1 LEGLTTI
8 LSGFEKIEPRMSK
21 RWAAK
26 SPMSGYLV
34 AVAATLVV
42 LLLRLLLSTLLG
54 ETAYFFPFVIA
65 VTVSAWYGGLKPG
78 LLATVLGSIF
88 AIFFFVPPHYTLWIS
103 DPKIAIGLFF
113 FVLAS
118 VTVSLVCDAL
128 HKALRTLEVSEA
140 SAVQHVKAIERRD
153 QALRDAQDQLHL
165 ITDTMSALV
174 TRCTRDLKYS
184 WVSKPY
190 ADWLRQSREKIIGAS
205 IESIIGRAAF
215 EVLLPYY
222 QSALNGETVRLELE
236 VDYHTIGPRWVN
248 TVYTPTFGRDGKPD
262 GWVGVVVD
270 IDAQKRSEE
279 ALRVT
284 DRRKDTFLAVLAHE
298 LRNPLAP
305 LRNSLEILKRSDANS
320 KFNERARTT
329 MERQLSHMVRL
340 VDDLLDLSRINSDKL
355 ELQRQPVALAEIVS
369 QAVETVRP
377 LIADAGHELLI
388 DLPSE
393 PMQLNADTVRL
404 SQAFS
409 NLLNNACKYT
419 DPGGCISLTAVRENG
434 QVVVAIRDNGM
445 GIPADLSPKIF
456 EMFTQANQ
464 SIERQHGGLGIGLAL
479 VKRLVEMHEGEV
491 SAGAN
496 PMGQGS
502 EFRVR
507 LPLMTVSRELESSTR
522 ASGIS
527 ATPAGPMRVL
537 VVDDNKDSAETL
549 SFLLQLVGNEVSVAH
564 DGEEAVQM
572 AIDLKPDVVLLDIG
586 LPKMN
591 GYEVARQIRLQPWGS
606 TPLLVAITGWGQAE
620 DKDLSRQAGFDHHLV
635 KPVEPEALLK
645 LIEKRKTAH

>member
-1 LEGLTTI
+1 
-8 LSGFEKIEPRMSK
+8 
-21 RWAAK
+21 
-26 SPMSGYLV
+26 MSGYLV
-34 AVAATLVV
+34 AVAATLTVV
-42 LLLRLLLSTLLG
+42 VLRLLLSGVLG
-54 ETAYFFPFVIA
+54 DSAYFFPFVIA

-78 LLATVLGSIF
+78 LLSTALGSF
-88 AIFFFVPPHYTLWIS
+88 LAVYFFVPPHYTLKIS
-103 DPKIAIGLFF
+103 DPKIGTGLIFF
-113 FVLAS
+113 IASS
-118 VTVSLVCDAL
+118 VTISLVCDAL
-128 HKALRTLEVSEA
+128 HNALRSVELSEA
-140 SAVQHVKAIERRD
+140 KAVQHIRDIERRD
-153 QALRDAQDQLHL
+153 HALRDAQDQLHL

-190 ADWLRQSREKIIGAS
+190 ADWLRLSRDEIIGGS
-205 IESIIGRAAF
+205 IEEIIGPRAF

-236 VDYHTIGPRWVN
+236 VVYQTIGSRWVN
-248 TVYTPTFGRDGKPD
+248 TVYTPTFGSDGKPD

-305 LRNSLEILKRSDANS
+305 MRNSLEILKRADAHSTQNQQ
-320 KFNERARTT
+320 ARTT

-355 ELQRQPVALAEIVS
+355 ELQRRPVALAEVVS

-377 LIADAGHELLI
+377 LITSAGHELSI
-388 DLPSE
+388 DLPHE
-393 PMQLNADTVRL
+393 PMQLNADMVRL
-404 SQAFS
+404 SQAFA

-419 DPGGCISLTAVRENG
+419 DPGGHISLTAARENG
-434 QVVVAIRDNGM
+434 EVVVAIRDNGV

-464 SIERQHGGLGIGLAL
+464 SVERQHGGLGIGLAL

-496 PMGQGS
+496 PAGPGS
-502 EFRVR
+502 EFRVK
-507 LPLMTVSRELESSTR
+507 LPLLAVPANVEVQSNSETVTA
-522 ASGIS
+522 ASN
-527 ATPAGPMRVL
+527 AALRVL
-537 VVDDNKDSAETL
+537 VVDDNRDSAETL
-549 SFLLQLVGNEVSVAH
+549 SLLLAMLGNDVSSAY
-564 DGEEAVQM
+564 DGEEALQM
-572 AIDLKPDVVLLDIG
+572 ASELRPDVVLLDIG
-586 LPKMN
+586 LPKLN
-591 GYEVARQIRLQPWGS
+591 GYEVAKRIRLEPWGRA
-606 TPLLVAITGWGQAE
+606 PILVAITGWGQAE

-635 KPVEPEALLK
+635 KPVDTDELLK
-645 LIEKRKTAH
+645 LIEKRKTAIS

>member
-1 LEGLTTI
+1 
-8 LSGFEKIEPRMSK
+8 MSK

-34 AVAATLVV
+34 AIAATLGV
-42 LLLRLLLSTLLG
+42 LLLRLLLSGVLG
-54 ETAYFFPFVIA
+54 ESAYFFPFVIA

-78 LLATVLGSIF
+78 LLSTLLGAVF
-88 AIFFFVPPHYTLWIS
+88 AIFFFVPPYYSLWIS
-103 DPKIAIGLFF
+103 DHRLVTGLVF
-113 FVLAS
+113 FVIAN
-118 VTVSLVCDAL
+118 VTISFVCDGL
-128 HKALRTLEVSEA
+128 HKALRTLELSEA
-140 SAVQHVKAIERRD
+140 EAVQHAKDIELRD
-153 QALRDAQDQLHL
+153 RELRDAQDQLHL

-190 ADWLRQSREKIIGAS
+190 ADWLRLPREQIVDAS
-205 IESIIGRAAF
+205 IEDVIGSGAF
-215 EVLLPYY
+215 TVLLPYY
-222 QSALNGETVRLELE
+222 QAALKGETVRLELE
-236 VDYHTIGPRWVN
+236 INFQTIGPRWVN
-248 TVYTPTFGRDGKPD
+248 TVYTPTTGTDGKPD

-270 IDAQKRSEE
+270 IDEQKRSEE
-279 ALRVT
+279 LLRVT

-305 LRNSLEILKRSDANS
+305 LRNSLEIMKRSSDGNATVNQQ
-320 KFNERARTT
+320 ARGT

-355 ELQRQPVALAEIVS
+355 ELQRQPVTLAEVVS

-377 LIADAGHELLI
+377 LIAEAGHELSI
-388 DLPSE
+388 DLPPE

-419 DPGGCISLTAVRENG
+419 DPGGRISLNAAAGADG
-434 QVVVAIRDNGM
+434 QVVVAIRDNGV
-445 GIPADLSPKIF
+445 GIPEDLSPKIF

-464 SIERQHGGLGIGLAL
+464 TIERQHGGLGIGLAL

-491 SAGAN
+491 TAGVN
-496 PMGQGS
+496 PTGQGS
-502 EFRVR
+502 EFRVT
-507 LPLMTVSRELESSTR
+507 LPLLSVTREQV
-522 ASGIS
+522 APNA
-527 ATPAGPMRVL
+527 ATPTASTSGHPRRIL

-549 SFLLQLVGNEVSVAH
+549 SLLLQMMGNEVSVAH
-564 DGEEAVQM
+564 DGEQALEM
-572 AIDLKPDVVLLDIG
+572 AIELRPAVVLLDIG

-591 GYEVARQIRLQPWGS
+591 GYEVAREIRAQSWGNDP
-606 TPLLVAITGWGQAE
+606 TLIAITGWGQAE
-620 DKDLSRQAGFDHHLV
+620 DKDLSKQAGFNHHLV
-635 KPVEPEALLK
+635 KPVDPDLLLK
-645 LIEKRKTAH
+645 LIEKRKAAD